1 MQRIILPPGNPPAN
15 KIFDLRLPDEQSW
28 KQELFLRKPFLAD
41 GSEVIMRADSIQAM
55 LRTIEEEC
63 RFTGGLTGRYTLRQ
77 QVFDAMAA
85 VPREEF
91 VPDRFKPYAYDN
103 NPLPIGN
110 GQTISQ
116 PFIVAL
122 MTDLL
127 EPDPD
132 DIILEI
138 GTGSGYQAAILAQLV
153 KKVYSLEII
162 PELAEQAARR
172 LQKLGYDTVE
182 VLASDGSSGLPEH
195 APYDGIIVTAAAPRI
210 PKALVEQMAP
220 FGRLVIPVGRPPL
233 PQDLRLVEKAGNK
246 ITSRSIL
253 SVAFVPFTGQAKA

>member
-1 MQRIILPPGNPPAN
+1 MSAETVQT
-15 KIFDLRLPDEQSW
+15 
-28 KQELFLRKPFLAD
+28 
-41 GSEVIMRADSIQAM
+41 M

-77 QVFDAMAA
+77 EIFDAMAT
-85 VPREEF
+85 VRREEF
-91 VPDRFKPYAYDN
+91 VPDEFKPYAYDN

-127 EPDPD
+127 EPGPD

-138 GTGSGYQAAILAQLV
+138 GTGSGYQAAILSQLV
-153 KKVYSLEII
+153 KRVYSLEIV
-162 PELAEQAARR
+162 PELARQAARR
-172 LQKLGYDTVE
+172 LQQLGYDTVE

-210 PKALVEQMAP
+210 PEALIEQLSP
-220 FGRLVIPVGRPPL
+220 FGRLVIPVGRPHM
-233 PQDLRLVEKAGNK
+233 PQDLLLVEKFGGK
-246 ITSRSIL
+246 ITSQSIL
-253 SVAFVPFTGQAKA
+253 SVAFVPFTGQAET

>member
-1 MQRIILPPGNPPAN
+1 
-15 KIFDLRLPDEQSW
+15 
-28 KQELFLRKPFLAD
+28 
-41 GSEVIMRADSIQAM
+41 M

-63 RFTGGLTGRYTLRQ
+63 HFTGGITGRFTLRQ
-77 QVFDAMAA
+77 EIFDAMAT
-85 VPREEF
+85 VRREDF
-91 VPDRFKPYAYDN
+91 VPDELKPYAYDN

-138 GTGSGYQAAILAQLV
+138 GTGSGYQAAVLSQLV
-153 KKVYSLEII
+153 RRVYSLEII
-162 PELAEQAARR
+162 HELAKQAARR
-172 LQKLGYDTVE
+172 LQRLGYDTVE
-182 VLASDGSSGLPEH
+182 VIASDGSFGLPEH
-195 APYDGIIVTAAAPRI
+195 APYDGIIVTAAVPHI
-210 PKALVEQMAP
+210 PKALIEQLTP
-220 FGRLVIPVGRPPL
+220 SGRMVIPVGRPPL
-233 PQDLRLVEKAGNK
+233 PQDLLLVEKSGAK

-253 SVAFVPFTGQAKA
+253 SVAFVPFTGKMTD

>member
-1 MQRIILPPGNPPAN
+1 M
-15 KIFDLRLPDEQSW
+15 S
-28 KQELFLRKPFLAD
+28 AD
-41 GSEVIMRADSIQAM
+41 AIESM
-55 LRTIEEEC
+55 LHTIEDEC

-77 QVFDAMAA
+77 QIFEAMAA
-85 VPREEF
+85 VHREDF
-91 VPDRFKPYAYDN
+91 VPDKLKACAYDN
-103 NPLPIGN
+103 SPLPIGN

-127 EPDPD
+127 EPEPN

-138 GTGSGYQAAILAQLV
+138 GTGSGYQAAVLSQLV

-162 PELAEQAARR
+162 PELAKQAASR
-172 LQKLGYDTVE
+172 LHRLGYDAVE

-210 PKALVEQMAP
+210 PEVLIEQLAP
-220 FGRLVIPVGRPPL
+220 FGRLVIPVGRPHL
-233 PQDLRLVEKAGNK
+233 PQDLLLVEKFGSRT
-246 ITSRSIL
+246 TSRSIL
-253 SVAFVPFTGQAKA
+253 SVAFVPFTGKATA

>member
-1 MQRIILPPGNPPAN
+1 MNA
-15 KIFDLRLPDEQSW
+15 E
-28 KQELFLRKPFLAD
+28 
-41 GSEVIMRADSIQAM
+41 SIQSM
-55 LRTIEEEC
+55 LRTIEDEC

-77 QVFDAMAA
+77 KIFEAMAT
-85 VPREEF
+85 VRREEF
-91 VPDRFKPYAYDN
+91 VPAELKPHAYDN

-127 EPDPD
+127 EPEPD
-132 DIILEI
+132 DTILEI

-153 KKVYSLEII
+153 RRVYSLEVI
-162 PELAEQAARR
+162 PELAKQAIRR
-172 LQKLGYDTVE
+172 LQQLGCDTVE
-182 VLASDGSSGLPEH
+182 VITADGSSGLPEH

-210 PKALVEQMAP
+210 PKALIEQLTP
-220 FGRLVIPVGRPPL
+220 FGRLVIPVGPPHL
-233 PQDLRLVEKAGNK
+233 PQELLLVEKFGNR

-253 SVAFVPFTGQAKA
+253 SVAFVPFTGKMDA

>member
-1 MQRIILPPGNPPAN
+1 MNA
-15 KIFDLRLPDEQSW
+15 E
-28 KQELFLRKPFLAD
+28 
-41 GSEVIMRADSIQAM
+41 SIQSM
-55 LRTIEEEC
+55 LRTIEDEC

-77 QVFDAMAA
+77 KIFEAMAT
-85 VPREEF
+85 VRREEF
-91 VPDRFKPYAYDN
+91 VPAELKPHAYDN

-127 EPDPD
+127 EPEPD
-132 DIILEI
+132 DTILEI

-153 KKVYSLEII
+153 RRVYSLEVV
-162 PELAEQAARR
+162 PELAKQASRR
-172 LQKLGYDTVE
+172 LQQLGCDTVE
-182 VLASDGSSGLPEH
+182 VITADGSSGLPEH

-210 PKALVEQMAP
+210 PKALIEQLTP
-220 FGRLVIPVGRPPL
+220 FGRLVIPVGPPHL
-233 PQDLRLVEKAGNK
+233 PQELLLVEKFGNR

-253 SVAFVPFTGQAKA
+253 SVAFVPFTGKMEA

>member
-1 MQRIILPPGNPPAN
+1 MSA
-15 KIFDLRLPDEQSW
+15 ET
-28 KQELFLRKPFLAD
+28 
-41 GSEVIMRADSIQAM
+41 IQTM

-77 QVFDAMAA
+77 ETFDAMAT
-85 VPREEF
+85 VRREEF
-91 VPDRFKPYAYDN
+91 VPDELKPYAYDN

-127 EPDPD
+127 EPESNDT
-132 DIILEI
+132 ILEI
-138 GTGSGYQAAILAQLV
+138 GTGSGYQAAVLSQLV

-162 PELAEQAARR
+162 PELAQQAASR
-172 LQKLGYDTVE
+172 LQRLGYDAVE

-210 PKALVEQMAP
+210 PEALIEQLSP
-220 FGRLVIPVGRPPL
+220 FGRLVIPVGHPHL
-233 PQDLRLVEKAGNK
+233 PQDLLLVEKFGSR

-253 SVAFVPFTGQAKA
+253 SVAFVPFTGKAET

>member
-1 MQRIILPPGNPPAN
+1 MSA
-15 KIFDLRLPDEQSW
+15 E
-28 KQELFLRKPFLAD
+28 
-41 GSEVIMRADSIQAM
+41 SIQAM

-63 RFTGGLTGRYTLRQ
+63 RFTGSLTGRYTLRQ
-77 QVFDAMAA
+77 QVFDAMAT
-85 VPREEF
+85 VRREEF
-91 VPDRFKPYAYDN
+91 VPDEVKPYAYDN

-132 DIILEI
+132 DTILEI
-138 GTGSGYQAAILAQLV
+138 GTGSGYQAAVLAQLV
-153 KKVYSLEII
+153 KRVYSLEII
-162 PELAEQAARR
+162 PALAKQAAHR
-172 LQKLGYDTVE
+172 LHHLGYNTVE
-182 VLASDGSSGLPEH
+182 VIASDGSSGLPEH

-210 PKALVEQMAP
+210 PKALIEQLTP

-233 PQDLRLVEKAGNK
+233 PQDLLLVEKFGTK

-253 SVAFVPFTGQAKA
+253 SVAFVPFTGKVGC